1 MKKWYIILGFIIV
14 IIIAIC
20 VGVFTFKP
28 NNAEKENNTYKNTVK
43 KTIVN
48 EVDYSIKNDITI
60 NVNTNEDKIS
70 PNATLVLKRTYKECG
85 HTIRKYKEI
94 PEDMINLT
102 KEKLQ
107 EKYVEWEIEK
117 FTPLDVILIKEEEG
131 ICGEHYTLKEKD
143 GLIAIYKQEND
154 GTENLEEITGIGIE
168 YLEESDKTKI
178 KQGIKVYGKE
188 ELNSI
193 LEDYE

>member
-1 MKKWYIILGFIIV
+1 MKKWYVILGFIIV
-14 IIIAIC
+14 IIVAIC
-20 VGVFTFKP
+20 IGIFTFKSS
-28 NNAEKENNTYKNTVK
+28 NAEKENNTYKNTVK
-43 KTIVN
+43 KSIVN

-85 HTIRKYKEI
+85 HTIKEYKEI
-94 PEDMINLT
+94 PEEMINLT
-102 KEKLQ
+102 KEKLE

-117 FTPLDVILIKEEEG
+117 FTPLDVTLIKEEEG
-131 ICGEHYTLKEKD
+131 ICGEHYILKEKD
-143 GLIAIYKQEND
+143 GLIAIYKEENEQI
-154 GTENLEEITGIGIE
+154 ENLEEITGISIE
-168 YLEESDKTKI
+168 YLEEIDKTKI

-188 ELNSI
+188 ELNRI